1 MRNLPILKE
10 LQSCDYGI
18 VPTEWQK
25 QQFPNEY
32 KNKLRVIFDGVD
44 ESFFYPR
51 NDDKLKE
58 NDITISNRQTGE
70 RFILKKESKILS
82 YATRGMEPLRGFPEF
97 MESLPQLLN
106 KTRNLEVFIAGIDRR
121 AYSYDAPIKGGSW
134 KEYMIKKIDK
144 RVDLNRIKFTGLLNY
159 EDYRLLLWRTDLHCY
174 FTRPYVTSWS
184 LFEAASCGA
193 KLALNRTKA
202 VEGIVEEGTAVW
214 IDIDNKKEMAAELH
228 KNINQKKSFRSKI
241 LNGYSLNDSLAKWA
255 EFLNECVNSRRSN

>member
-1 MRNLPILKE
+1 M
-10 LQSCDYGI
+10 
-18 VPTEWQK
+18 
-25 QQFPNEY
+25 
-32 KNKLRVIFDGVD
+32 IFDGVD

-121 AYSYDAPIKGGSW
+121 AYSYDAPTKGGSW

-144 RVDLNRIKFTGLLNY
+144 
-159 EDYRLLLWRTDLHCY
+159 
-174 FTRPYVTSWS
+174 S
-184 LFEAASCGA
+184 
-193 KLALNRTKA
+193 
-202 VEGIVEEGTAVW
+202 
-214 IDIDNKKEMAAELH
+214 
-228 KNINQKKSFRSKI
+228 
-241 LNGYSLNDSLAKWA
+241 
-255 EFLNECVNSRRSN
+255 